1 MSACGRPHHL
11 QGMSMGVSGLAVPTD
26 RPDHIML
33 FREHVSRKAAG
44 KARSVLEGVGFDE
57 ATIEACFSDH
67 RNVEEVVQ
75 AGLVKW
81 SEGQGD
87 PLKQPPTWEVLIS
100 AMGYARIAQPHIKEL
115 REKLAPPVK
124 GAKGTLTHQCHDK
137 RVQLSVG
144 NSW

>member
-11 QGMSMGVSGLAVPTD
+11 QGMSMDVSGLAVPTD
-26 RPDHIML
+26 RPNHITL

-44 KARSVLEGVGFDE
+44 KERAVLEGVGLDE

-81 SEGQGD
+81 RDGQGA
-87 PLKQPPTWEVLIS
+87 PHKQPPTWEVLIS
-100 AMGYARIAQPHIKEL
+100 AMEYARIAQSHIEEL
-115 REKLAPPVK
+115 KEKLAPPVK
-124 GAKGTLTHQCHDK
+124 GSKKGTLAH
-137 RVQLSVG
+137 VM
-144 NSW
+144 